1 MLNPRKAITAAAVTF
16 ALTLGAF
23 AQGAAPATTSAA
35 APATTAANVP
45 VRIGVIYFEAAIAN
59 TNEGIRDL
67 DALQK
72 KFEPKQTELKNLNDE
87 VENLK
92 KQLSAQ
98 QDKLSDEAKNAQL
111 RTIEQKS
118 KNLQRLYEDT
128 QNDFQAQRNEIFQRI
143 GPKMFDLMA
152 KYATDNKLA
161 MIMNVNPNDP
171 QGAILWAAEQVNVTK
186 PIIDLYN
193 SQSAVPAP
201 AANAPSSARPANPAA
216 KKPATPTGTN
226 R

>member
-1 MLNPRKAITAAAVTF
+1 MLNPRKALSAAAVTF

-23 AQGAAPATTSAA
+23 AQGAAPATTSAT
-35 APATTAANVP
+35 APANTANVP

-67 DALQK
+67 DVLQK

-92 KQLSAQ
+92 KQLTAQ
-98 QDKLSDEAKNAQL
+98 QDKLTDEAKNQQL
-111 RTIEQKS
+111 RAIEQKQ
-118 KNLQRLYEDT
+118 KNLQRQYEDA
-128 QNDFQAQRNEIFQRI
+128 QNDFQAQRNEVFQRI

-186 PIIDLYN
+186 PIIDMYN
-193 SQSAVPAP
+193 AQSAVPAP
-201 AANAPSSARPANPAA
+201 AANAPSATRPATTPA
-216 KKPATPTGTN
+216 KRPTTPTGTN